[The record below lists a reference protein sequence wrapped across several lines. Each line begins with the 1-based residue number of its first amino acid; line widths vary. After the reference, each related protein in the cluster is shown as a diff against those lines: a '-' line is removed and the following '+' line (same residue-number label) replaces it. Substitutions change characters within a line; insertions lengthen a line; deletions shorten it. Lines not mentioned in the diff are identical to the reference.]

1 MSADDFSKLI
11 RDLGTVPDNA
21 GEFLDKAVQVSARNI
36 KDAWRDKLE
45 GANHLPLGSRT
56 ITYDT
61 NRTRQSRSAEIGAE
75 RGRSQARFV
84 KVVENGAPTLGAR
97 GYGAGALR
105 DEAPGFDRGV
115 QKAVDDALKKA
126 GL

>member
-1 MSADDFSKLI
+1 MSADDFTKLA
-11 RDLGTVPDNA
+11 RDLGSVPDDA
-21 GEFLDKAVQVSARNI
+21 GEFLDKAVEVSARNI
-36 KDAWRDKLE
+36 KDAWKAKLE
-45 GANHLPLGSRT
+45 GANHLPHGSRT

-61 NRTRQSRSAEIGAE
+61 QRTRQSRSAEIGAQ

-97 GYGAGALR
+97 GYGSGALR
-105 DEAPGFDRGV
+105 DEEAGFDRGV
-115 QKAVDDALKKA
+115 EKAIDDALKKA

>member
-1 MSADDFSKLI
+1 MSADDFTKLA

-21 GEFLDKAVQVSARNI
+21 GKFLDKALQVSARTI
-36 KDAWRDKLE
+36 KDAWRDNLE
-45 GANHLPLGSRT
+45 GANHLPHGSRT
-56 ITYDT
+56 ITYDIT
-61 NRTRQSRSAEIGAE
+61 RRRQSLEAEIGAQ

-84 KVVENGAPTLGAR
+84 KVIENGAPTLGAR

-105 DEAPGFDRGV
+105 DEEPGLDRGIK
-115 QKAVDDALKKA
+115 QAIDDAFNKA